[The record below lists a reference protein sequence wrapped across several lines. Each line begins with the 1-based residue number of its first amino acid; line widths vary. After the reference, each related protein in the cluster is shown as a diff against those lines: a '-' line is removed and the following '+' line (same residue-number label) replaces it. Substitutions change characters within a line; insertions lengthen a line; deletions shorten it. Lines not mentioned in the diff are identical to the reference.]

1 MAKRIAALEAGG
13 IAEQLG
19 LREGDVLFSING
31 EAVLDT
37 IDYQALTYETHIELS
52 TSRGDFSFDKEEYEP
67 LGVWLE
73 ADGVRLCVNHCPF
86 CFVDQLPPHVRE
98 SMRVKDDDWRQSL
111 IMGNFVTLTNVYG
124 RELDRIIRRGA
135 SPLYIS
141 VHATRPELRRQLLG
155 CARGGEILDTL
166 SRLKEGGISYHLQAV
181 LCPGLNDGTAL
192 EETIAD
198 LWALRPAALSLALV
212 PVGLTKFREGLAP
225 LRPFAPEEARAVLAI
240 ADRWREK
247 CLREADTRFV
257 FPSDEF
263 YLLAG
268 RELPEDEA
276 YEDYPQIDNGV
287 GMLRLF
293 AEEYCAAHAQLR
305 LKARK
310 SARVILA
317 TGVSAAPF
325 FADLLQKYPVG
336 NVRVEVRAIRNAF
349 FGESV
354 TVAGL
359 VTGGDLIAQLSGA
372 RADAVLITRTMLRAG
387 EEVFLDDTTLE
398 QVVRALGMPVI
409 PVDRPGDALVDALT
423 EFSEG

>member
-1 MAKRIAALEAGG
+1 M
-13 IAEQLG
+13 
-19 LREGDVLFSING
+19 
-31 EAVLDT
+31 
-37 IDYQALTYETHIELS
+37 
-52 TSRGDFSFDKEEYEP
+52 
-67 LGVWLE
+67 
-73 ADGVRLCVNHCPF
+73 
-86 CFVDQLPPHVRE
+86 
-98 SMRVKDDDWRQSL
+98 
-111 IMGNFVTLTNVYG
+111 
-124 RELDRIIRRGA
+124 
-135 SPLYIS
+135 
-141 VHATRPELRRQLLG
+141 
-155 CARGGEILDTL
+155 
-166 SRLKEGGISYHLQAV
+166 
-181 LCPGLNDGTAL
+181 
-192 EETIAD
+192 
-198 LWALRPAALSLALV
+198 
-212 PVGLTKFREGLAP
+212 
-225 LRPFAPEEARAVLAI
+225 
-240 ADRWREK
+240 
-247 CLREADTRFV
+247 
-257 FPSDEF
+257 
-263 YLLAG
+263 G

-387 EEVFLDDTTLE
+387 EEVFLDDLTLE

-409 PVDRPGDALVDALT
+409 PVDRSGDALVDALT

>member
-111 IMGNFVTLTNVYG
+111 IMGNFVTLTNVYE

-155 CARGGEILDTL
+155 CARGAGHRGPLAREMP
-166 SRLKEGGISYHLQAV
+166 SGSGY
-181 LCPGLNDGTAL
+181 
-192 EETIAD
+192 
-198 LWALRPAALSLALV
+198 ALRLS
-212 PVGLTKFREGLAP
+212 
-225 LRPFAPEEARAVLAI
+225 
-240 ADRWREK
+240 
-247 CLREADTRFV
+247 
-257 FPSDEF
+257 
-263 YLLAG
+263 
-268 RELPEDEA
+268 
-276 YEDYPQIDNGV
+276 
-287 GMLRLF
+287 
-293 AEEYCAAHAQLR
+293 
-305 LKARK
+305 
-310 SARVILA
+310 
-317 TGVSAAPF
+317 
-325 FADLLQKYPVG
+325 
-336 NVRVEVRAIRNAF
+336 
-349 FGESV
+349 FG
-354 TVAGL
+354 
-359 VTGGDLIAQLSGA
+359 
-372 RADAVLITRTMLRAG
+372 
-387 EEVFLDDTTLE
+387 
-398 QVVRALGMPVI
+398 
-409 PVDRPGDALVDALT
+409 
-423 EFSEG
+423 

>member
-52 TSRGDFSFDKEEYEP
+52 TSRATFPSIRKNMSRWAFGWKRM
-67 LGVWLE
+67 
-73 ADGVRLCVNHCPF
+73 VRLCVNHCPF
-86 CFVDQLPPHVRE
+86 CFVDQFSATRE
-98 SMRVKDDDWRQSL
+98 STVKDDDWRQSL

-181 LCPGLNDGTAL
+181 LCPGLNDGAAL

-212 PVGLTKFREGLAP
+212 PVGLTKFREGLTP
-225 LRPFAPEEARAVLAI
+225 LRPFAPEEARGAGDCGPLA
-240 ADRWREK
+240 REMPSGGGYAL
-247 CLREADTRFV
+247 CL
-257 FPSDEF
+257 SI
-263 YLLAG
+263 G
-268 RELPEDEA
+268 
-276 YEDYPQIDNGV
+276 
-287 GMLRLF
+287 
-293 AEEYCAAHAQLR
+293 
-305 LKARK
+305 
-310 SARVILA
+310 
-317 TGVSAAPF
+317 
-325 FADLLQKYPVG
+325 
-336 NVRVEVRAIRNAF
+336 
-349 FGESV
+349 
-354 TVAGL
+354 
-359 VTGGDLIAQLSGA
+359 
-372 RADAVLITRTMLRAG
+372 
-387 EEVFLDDTTLE
+387 
-398 QVVRALGMPVI
+398 
-409 PVDRPGDALVDALT
+409 
-423 EFSEG
+423 